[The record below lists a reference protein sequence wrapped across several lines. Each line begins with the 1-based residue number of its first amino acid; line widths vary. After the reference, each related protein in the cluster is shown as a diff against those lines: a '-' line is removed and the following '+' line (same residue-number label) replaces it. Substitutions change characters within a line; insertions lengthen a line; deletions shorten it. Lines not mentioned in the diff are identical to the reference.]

1 MKPFRK
7 NLAIAV
13 DGGGIRGLVV
23 TQALAILEEALGE
36 PLHHLCRLTAG
47 TSTGAIIAAALATGI
62 PAAEL
67 NNLYKTLGA
76 QVFPDTWRK
85 RIFPLV
91 RYRYPS
97 EPLETLL
104 KASLGEKKMV
114 DYWVGEVKTDVI
126 ITAYD
131 LVNNK
136 TLFIKSWKDQYAD
149 WPVVKA
155 VHASCT
161 VPTYF
166 PVVEGRYID
175 GGVGSYS
182 NPAYL
187 AAYEASQ
194 ILQWDPTETTLLSFG
209 TGRAPHHFDPG
220 AALRFWPWQWLGPMF
235 GAFLNS
241 ADDQQVHL
249 VETFFE
255 ALDFRRFQVDLKEP
269 IEMDGVK
276 DMDRLVEYGKLLGE
290 MVLNDTFDRAMLIVP
305 SVPADAP

>member
-23 TQALAILEEALGE
+23 TQALAILEENLGE
-36 PLHHLCRLTAG
+36 SLHHICRLTAG
-47 TSTGAIIAAALATGI
+47 TSTGAIIAAALATGMS
-62 PAAEL
+62 AAEL
-67 NNLYKTLGA
+67 NHLYITLGP
-76 QVFPDTWRK
+76 QVFPETWRK
-85 RIFPLV
+85 KVFPLA

-104 KASLGEKKMV
+104 KASLGEKKMG
-114 DYWVGEVKTDVI
+114 DFWIGDKKTDVV
-126 ITAYD
+126 ITAFD
-131 LVNNK
+131 LVENR
-136 TLFIKSWKDQYAD
+136 TLFIKSWKDQYTD
-149 WPVVKA
+149 WPVVR
-155 VHASCT
+155 VVRASCT

-166 PVVEGRYID
+166 PVVGGRYID

-187 AAYEASQ
+187 AAYEARY
-194 ILQWDPTETTLLSFG
+194 ILNWNPAETTLLSLG

-220 AALRFWPWQWLGPMF
+220 EALRYWPWQWLGPMF

-249 VETFFE
+249 VENFFKE
-255 ALDFRRFQVDLKEP
+255 LDFRRFQVDLQEP

-276 DMDRLVEYGKLLGE
+276 DMHRLVDYGKQLGG
-290 MVLNDTFDRAMLIVP
+290 MILNDTLDRAMLGVP
-305 SVPADAP
+305 KLPAEM

>member
-13 DGGGIRGLVV
+13 DGGGIRGLIV
-23 TQALAILEEALGE
+23 TQALALLEAQLGQ
-36 PLHHLCRLTAG
+36 PLHHFCRLTAG
-47 TSTGAIIAAALATGI
+47 TSTGAIIAAALATGM

-67 NNLYKTLGA
+67 NKKYLNLGA
-76 QVFPDTWRK
+76 QVFPRTWRK
-85 RIFPLV
+85 VLFPLV
-91 RYRYPS
+91 RYRYPA

-104 KASLGEKKMV
+104 RASLGETKMG
-114 DYWVGEVKTDVI
+114 DYWMGERKTDVV

-131 LVNNK
+131 LQENR

-155 VHASCT
+155 VQASCT

-166 PVVEGRYID
+166 PLVEGRYID
-175 GGVGSYS
+175 GGVGSYA

-187 AAYEASQ
+187 AAYEAVR
-194 ILQWDPTETTLLSFG
+194 ILEWEPAETTLLSFG
-209 TGRAPHHFDPG
+209 TGRVPHKYDPNRS
-220 AALRFWPWQWLGPMF
+220 ARYWPWQWLGPMF

-249 VETFFE
+249 VDTFFE
-255 ALDFRRFQVDLKEP
+255 ELDFRRYQINLEEN
-269 IEMDGVK
+269 IEMDGVES
-276 DMDRLVEYGKLLGE
+276 MAQLVEYGEKMAAMILSDDL
-290 MVLNDTFDRAMLIVP
+290 DRAMLVVP
-305 SVPADAP
+305 TTPEESV